1 MTTDECDHVGSRRFW
16 ERVQFIEQIERVD
29 EDAAVYHSRL
39 LAQDYDM
46 DLLDLTKF
54 VKESTE

>member
-1 MTTDECDHVGSRRFW
+1 MTEDHVGSRQFW

-39 LAQDYDM
+39 LAQDYGM
-46 DLLDLTKF
+46 DLLDLFKF
-54 VKESTE
+54 VKESTQ